1 MPPWHCIALRRTSSR
16 RPCSGARRRAARAA
30 HRDSNNLPLTLQ
42 RSLHSL
48 SDHLEE
54 AMVPSNAS
62 IDVVAL
68 QYPPSI
74 PILGQ
79 LHPRL
84 PTASHEVDQ
93 GILPKRDWPSWRP
106 KSTKRLPIQH
116 PSCPASVLA
125 SRNVAS
131 PSPLSPP
138 LLLDPV
144 QKLSRVNVLVHHPC
158 SSPHPVYPAFLEL
171 TAPTAFVLAGVLLL
185 FLLPRGALRR

>member
-1 MPPWHCIALRRTSSR
+1 MRGGALYYRERGRLPRRICIALRRTSSR

-62 IDVVAL
+62 LDVVVL
-68 QYPPSI
+68 QCPPSF

-84 PTASHEVDQ
+84 PATSHEIDE
-93 GILPKRDWPSWRP
+93 GILPTRDWPSWRP
-106 KSTKRLPIQH
+106 KSTKWLPIQH

-125 SRNVAS
+125 SGNVAS
-131 PSPLSPP
+131 PSPLASP
-138 LLLDPV
+138 LFHYPV
-144 QKLSRVNVLVHHPC
+144 HYPVHNRVKKC
-158 SSPHPVYPAFLEL
+158 QI
-171 TAPTAFVLAGVLLL
+171 
-185 FLLPRGALRR
+185 

>member
-1 MPPWHCIALRRTSSR
+1 MHCIASCVESDAPTVGHDEE
-16 RPCSGARRRAARAA
+16 RPEP
-30 HRDSNNLPLTLQ
+30 HLETPNLPLTLQ
-42 RSLHSL
+42 RALHSL

-62 IDVVAL
+62 LDVVVL
-68 QYPPSI
+68 QYPPSF

-84 PTASHEVDQ
+84 PTASQEIDQ
-93 GILPKRDWPSWRP
+93 GILPTRDWPSWRP

-138 LLLDPV
+138 LLLDPIH
-144 QKLSRVNVLVHHPC
+144 KPSLVNVLVHHPC
-158 SSPHPVYPAFLEL
+158 SSPQVQRES
-171 TAPTAFVLAGVLLL
+171 LANRLFFFTGVSHDARV
-185 FLLPRGALRR
+185 PS